1 MSSHFRVE
9 CYAGYRGDETPR
21 RIFFDDR
28 GIEVIEIL
36 DRWLDPDYR
45 YFKVK
50 GNDGLIYILQHD
62 ANSLQWKLASAP
74 VKEKAR
80 FFQP

>member
-1 MSSHFRVE
+1 MNSHLRVE
-9 CYAGYRGDETPR
+9 CYASYRGDESPR
-21 RIFFDDR
+21 RIFVDDR
-28 GIEVIEIL
+28 GIEVIKIL

-50 GNDGLIYILQHD
+50 GNDGLIYILKHD
-62 ANSLQWKLASAP
+62 ANTLQWKLASVPA
-74 VKEKAR
+74 KDKAR